1 MIAKKI
7 KKGGKIKP
15 DKIEKSKNL
24 ITKEMSLAELLQRKP
39 AAVEVLFKAG
49 MHCFGCSMARFE
61 TLEQGCMAHGLDVEK
76 ILNEINK
83 DVCSK

>member
-7 KKGGKIKP
+7 KNVEKIKK
-15 DKIEKSKNL
+15 DKIGKRKEM
-24 ITKEMSLAELLQRKP
+24 ITKDISLGELLQRKP

-76 ILNEINK
+76 ILNEINNLK
-83 DVCSK
+83 EK